1 MPQFPGNNPA
11 EPVEHTERYDY
22 RIMKLTFDK
31 GTILARGDLRVPNF
45 TWDERSKTFRAVAL
59 YYRDIIDFLKRSGF
73 DFSDDV
79 LNLLSCPELQSS
91 VVLRDYQKQALDA
104 WTANGHRGVIVLP
117 TGSGKTIVG
126 IKAISLLNTP
136 TLVVAPTLD
145 LVDQWRTRL
154 KEEFDTDVGV
164 LGGGE
169 RDIKALTV
177 STYDSAYIHA
187 DKLGNQFGLVIFDE
201 VHHLP
206 AAGYKNIAEMFAS
219 PYRMGLTA
227 TFEREDGLHAEL
239 NRLVGGK
246 VFEKR
251 VKELSGV
258 HLSPFRLEKIVV
270 ELTDEEQQ
278 EYERNQKVFSNYLA
292 GIHLIIRGPA
302 DFQKLV
308 MRSGRDPGA
317 RRALLAR
324 NRAREIAYN
333 SVSKMGT
340 LSTILKNHRDGK
352 IFIFTEH
359 NKLVHRISK
368 EFLIPAIT
376 YRTTTRE
383 RREILDRFKSGA
395 YRAVVTSKVLDEGID
410 VPDADVGIILSGT
423 GSKRAFIQ
431 RLGRILRKKEGKE
444 AVLYEIVSA
453 DTSEIGTARRRKQK
467 LKQ

>member
-1 MPQFPGNNPA
+1 
-11 EPVEHTERYDY
+11 
-22 RIMKLTFDK
+22 MKLTFDK
-31 GTILARGDLRVPNF
+31 GTILIRGEARVPNSI
-45 TWDERSKTFRAVAL
+45 WDERSKAFRAMAL
-59 YYRDIIDFLKRSGF
+59 HYRYIIDFLKTSGLEF
-73 DFSDDV
+73 RDDV
-79 LNLLSCPELQSS
+79 LNLIPCPELQSS
-91 VVLRDYQKQALDA
+91 VVLRDYQRQALDA

-117 TGSGKTIVG
+117 TGSGKTVVG

-145 LVDQWRTRL
+145 LVDQWRARL
-154 KEEFDTDVGV
+154 KEEFNTDVGV

-169 RDIKALTV
+169 RDIKTLTV
-177 STYDSAYIHA
+177 STYDSAYIYA
-187 DKLGNQFGLVIFDE
+187 EKLGNRFALVIFDE

-206 AAGYKNIAEMFAS
+206 AAGYRNIAEMFAS

-227 TFEREDGLHAEL
+227 TFEREDGLHEEL
-239 NRLVGGK
+239 NQLVGGK

-251 VKELSGV
+251 VKELSGK
-258 HLSPFRLEKIVV
+258 HLSPFRLEKITV

-278 EYERNQKVFSNYLA
+278 EYDINQKTFSNYLA
-292 GIHLIIRGPA
+292 RINLTILGPA

-333 SVSKMGT
+333 SSSKMGT
-340 LSTILKNHRDGK
+340 LSTILKNHRNGK

-376 YRTTTRE
+376 YRTPTKE
-383 RREILDRFKSGA
+383 RIETLDRFRSGV
-395 YRAVVTSKVLDEGID
+395 YRSVVTSKVLDEGID
-410 VPDADVGIILSGT
+410 VPDADVGVILSGT
-423 GSKRAFIQ
+423 GSERAFVQ
-431 RLGRILRKKEGKE
+431 RLGRILRKKQGKE

-453 DTSEIGTARRRKQK
+453 ETSEVGTAARRKRP
-467 LKQ
+467 LKR

>member
-1 MPQFPGNNPA
+1 
-11 EPVEHTERYDY
+11 VL
-22 RIMKLTFDK
+22 KLTFDK
-31 GTILARGDLRVPNF
+31 GTIQIQGDVRVPNS
-45 TWDERSKTFRAVAL
+45 TWDERSKTYRAMAL
-59 YYRDIIDFLKRSGF
+59 YYRDIIDFLKAS
-73 DFSDDV
+73 DFEFRDDV
-79 LNLLSCPELQSS
+79 LNLLPCPELQCN
-91 VVLRDYQKQALDA
+91 VVLRDYQNQALDA
-104 WTANGHRGVIVLP
+104 WVANGNRGIIVLP
-117 TGSGKTIVG
+117 TGSGKTLVG

-136 TLVVAPTLD
+136 TIVIAPTLD

-154 KEEFDTDVGV
+154 KKEFKTEVGA

-169 RDIKALTV
+169 WDIKAITV

-187 DKLGNQFGLVIFDE
+187 DKLGNKFGLIIFDE

-206 AAGYKNIAEMFAS
+206 AAGYRNIAEMFAS

-227 TFEREDGLHAEL
+227 TLEREDGLHAEL

-251 VKELSGV
+251 VKELTGT
-258 HLSPFRLEKIVV
+258 HLSPFRIEKITVA
-270 ELTDEEQQ
+270 LTEGERE
-278 EYERNQKVFSNYLA
+278 EYEKNQTIFSDYLA
-292 GIHLIIRGPA
+292 KIKLIIRCPA

-324 NRAREIAYN
+324 NKARDVAYN
-333 SVSKMGT
+333 SVSKT
-340 LSTILKNHRDGK
+340 RKLAEILKKHKESK

-359 NKLVHRISK
+359 NKLVHRISRQ
-368 EFLIPAIT
+368 FLIPSIT

-383 RREILDRFKSGA
+383 RSETLDRFRSGV

-423 GSKRAFIQ
+423 GSERAFIQ

-453 DTSEIGTARRRKQK
+453 ETSEVNTARRRKRP

>member
-1 MPQFPGNNPA
+1 M
-11 EPVEHTERYDY
+11 E
-22 RIMKLTFDK
+22 LTFDH
-31 GTILARGDLRVPNF
+31 GTILINGDIRVPNS
-45 TWDERSKTFRAVAL
+45 TWDERARAFRAVAL
-59 YYRDIIDFLKRSGF
+59 YYKDIIDFLKTSGF
-73 DFSDDV
+73 DFRDDV
-79 LNLLSCPELQSS
+79 LDLVPCPELQSS

-104 WTANGHRGVIVLP
+104 WIANDKRGIIVLP
-117 TGSGKTIVG
+117 TGSGKTIIG
-126 IKAISLLNTP
+126 IKVISLLNTS

-145 LVDQWRTRL
+145 LVDQWRSSL
-154 KEEFDTDVGV
+154 KKEFKVEVGV

-169 RDIKALTV
+169 WDIKAVTV

-187 DKLGNQFGLVIFDE
+187 DKLGNRFGLIIFDE

-206 AAGYKNIAEMFAS
+206 AAGYRNIAEMFAS
-219 PYRMGLTA
+219 PYRLGLTA
-227 TFEREDGLHAEL
+227 TFEREDGLHTEL

-251 VKELSGV
+251 VKDLTGV
-258 HLSPFRLEKIVV
+258 HLSPFRLEKIVA
-270 ELTDEEQQ
+270 ELTEEEKE
-278 EYERNQKVFSNYLA
+278 EYAKNQKVFLDYLVR
-292 GIHLIIRGPA
+292 INLTIRSPA

-324 NRAREIAYN
+324 NKARDIAYN
-333 SVSKMGT
+333 SISKIGK
-340 LSTILKNHRDGK
+340 LSEILKKHSEGR

-368 EFLIPAIT
+368 EFLIPSIT
-376 YRTTTRE
+376 YRTTSKE
-383 RREILDRFKSGA
+383 RSETLDRFRSGT
-395 YRAVVTSKVLDEGID
+395 YNAVVTSKVLDEGID

-423 GSKRAFIQ
+423 GSERAFIQ

-453 DTSEIGTARRRKQK
+453 ETSETGTARRRKRS
-467 LKQ
+467 LKR

>member
-1 MPQFPGNNPA
+1 
-11 EPVEHTERYDY
+11 
-22 RIMKLTFDK
+22 MKLTFDK
-31 GTILARGDLRVPNF
+31 GTILIRGEARVPNSI
-45 TWDERSKTFRAVAL
+45 WDERSKAFRAMAL
-59 YYRDIIDFLKRSGF
+59 YYRDIVDFLKTSGL
-73 DFSDDV
+73 DFKDDV
-79 LNLLSCPELQSS
+79 LNLIPCPELQSS
-91 VVLRDYQKQALDA
+91 VVLRDYQRQALDA
-104 WTANGHRGVIVLP
+104 WAANGHRGVIVLP
-117 TGSGKTIVG
+117 TGSGKTVVG

-154 KEEFDTDVGV
+154 NEEFDTDVGV

-169 RDIKALTV
+169 REIKALTV

-187 DKLGNQFGLVIFDE
+187 AKLGNRFALVIFDE

-206 AAGYKNIAEMFAS
+206 AAGYRNIAEMFAS

-227 TFEREDGLHAEL
+227 TFEREDGLHEEL

-251 VKELSGV
+251 VKELAGK
-258 HLSPFRLEKIVV
+258 HLSPFRLEKITVD
-270 ELTDEEQQ
+270 LTDEEQQ
-278 EYERNQKVFSNYLA
+278 EYDINQKTFSNYLA
-292 GIHLIIRGPA
+292 RINLTIRGPA

-340 LSTILKNHRDGK
+340 LSTILMNHRDGK

-376 YRTTTRE
+376 YRTSTKE
-383 RREILDRFKSGA
+383 RSETLDRFRSGM

-410 VPDADVGIILSGT
+410 VPDADVGVILSGT
-423 GSKRAFIQ
+423 GSERAFIQ

-453 DTSEIGTARRRKQK
+453 ETSEVGTARRRKRP
-467 LKQ
+467 LKQG